1 LPLSFREAP
10 AVLIVSNIVSL
21 DGYVAGPGGNP
32 TVLPMDGAFDA
43 YNAERLRT
51 ADTVLTGANS
61 FRGFAG
67 FWPAVLADPQG
78 AIDNIAAQVGDAVP
92 RAAIEA
98 NIMSPVSQEIARLND
113 KVAKVVVSDQLGPD
127 DLGAWRDT
135 TRVVS
140 RADAHAVVAALRGE
154 TLVFGSRTLWND
166 LLAAGLVDELHLM
179 VGPVVLGEGVRAF
192 DRPVPGLRLAETRR
206 FDGSDNV
213 LLRYE
218 VPKQR

>member
-1 LPLSFREAP
+1 
-10 AVLIVSNIVSL
+10 VLIVSNIVSL
-21 DGYVAGPGGNP
+21 DGYVAAPDGNS

-51 ADTVLTGANS
+51 ADTLLVGANS
-61 FRGFAG
+61 YRNFAG
-67 FWPAVLADPQG
+67 FWPAVLADPQ
-78 AIDNIAAQVGDAVP
+78 AVVDAIAAQLGDSVP
-92 RAAIEA
+92 RAEIEA
-98 NIMSPVSQEIARLND
+98 RISAPAPQEVARLND
-113 KVAKVVVSDQLGPD
+113 KVAKVVVSDRLGPD
-127 DLGAWRDT
+127 DLGAWRDS
-135 TRVVS
+135 TRIVR
-140 RADAHAVVAALRGE
+140 RADAHAAVAALPGE

-192 DRPVPGLRLAETRR
+192 DGPGPALRLRDSRR

-218 VPKQR
+218 VRG